1 MLKFNYYSDN
11 LTLFKKNTT
20 TSGVFVYIFKF
31 YSKKMYI
38 KHKTKLNISKIS
50 PLKTTLNIKL
60 YFFKKIKT
68 LIFLK

>member
-1 MLKFNYYSDN
+1 MLKFNYYSYN

-38 KHKTKLNISKIS
+38 KNKTKHFKDFTFKN
-50 PLKTTLNIKL
+50 NIKHKII
-60 YFFKKIKT
+60 FFKKIKT